1 MGRNKTA
8 GLRQRKGIWHINGIH
23 VEGIGAIYRSTETGD
38 VTEAIR
44 IRDEVIR
51 EARTQ
56 AERENEQR
64 RLAQVYGVRP
74 SIAFRELATTYLE
87 DQTERGKAS
96 LPDEARWIA
105 WMDPF
110 IGDIPIAELYDQSLR
125 PMVDASRA
133 AGNKT
138 RTIRAKLEVI
148 RHMLHLAARKYRHPI
163 SKLTLLAEAPLIT
176 LPPMTD
182 KRAPYPLTWAEQRLL
197 FQELP
202 DHLASMALYT
212 VNTGC
217 RDEEVT
223 GLQWAWEQKA
233 MIRGKERSVFVLPT
247 TKNGQ
252 PRAVVLNDV
261 AQSVVDAQRGLHSTY
276 VFTYLPS
283 GKGAE
288 RQRVNAVNQSAW
300 RKARARAAAKYP
312 EALKSAAPAGFAD
325 LHFHDLRHTV
335 GRRLRAAGVVNETR
349 ADILGHRNGNMTTH
363 YSQGELTELFDAVQ
377 LIAAESEAAP
387 TMLRV
392 VNG

>member
-1 MGRNKTA
+1 MGQKAT
-8 GLRQRKGIWHINGIH
+8 GLRKRNGIFHINGIH
-23 VEGIGAIYRSTETGD
+23 VEGLGSIYRSTETGD
-38 VTEAIR
+38 EAEAIR

-51 EARTQ
+51 DAKAQ
-56 AERENEQR
+56 ALAEGEQR
-64 RLAQVYGVRP
+64 RLAAMYGIRP
-74 SIAFRELATTYLE
+74 PVLFRELATIYLE
-87 DQTERGKAS
+87 DQADRGKTS
-96 LPDEARWIA
+96 LPDEAHWIA
-105 WMDPF
+105 WMDPY
-110 IGDIPIAELYDQSLR
+110 IGEIPIAEVYDQSLR
-125 PMVDASRA
+125 TMVEASRA
-133 AGNKT
+133 AGNKS
-138 RTIRAKLEVI
+138 RTVRAKLEVV
-148 RHMLHLAARKYRHPI
+148 RHMLRLAARKYRHPI

-176 LPPMTD
+176 LPPMND

-202 DHLASMALYT
+202 SHLANMALYT

-223 GLQWAWEQKA
+223 GLQWAWEQRTT
-233 MIRGKERSVFVLPT
+233 IRGAERSVFVLPT
-247 TKNGQ
+247 TKNGA

-261 AQSVVDAQRGLHSTY
+261 AQSVIDAQRGLHPVY
-276 VFTYLPS
+276 VFVYKA

-288 RQRVNAVNQSAW
+288 YQRVNAVNQSAW
-300 RKARARAAAKYP
+300 RKARVRAAEKYLQ
-312 EALKSAAPAGFAD
+312 AIKSVPPASFRD

-377 LIAAESEAAP
+377 LIAREGEQAP

>member
-1 MGRNKTA
+1 MY
-8 GLRQRKGIWHINGIH
+8 GI
-23 VEGIGAIYRSTETGD
+23 
-38 VTEAIR
+38 
-44 IRDEVIR
+44 
-51 EARTQ
+51 
-56 AERENEQR
+56 
-64 RLAQVYGVRP
+64 RP
-74 SIAFRELATTYLE
+74 AVAFRELATIYLE
-87 DQTERGKAS
+87 DQAERGKAS

-105 WMDPF
+105 WLDPYLGDTP
-110 IGDIPIAELYDQSLR
+110 IGEIYDEALK
-125 PMVDASRA
+125 PVIHASRE

-176 LPPMTD
+176 LPAMND

-202 DHLASMALYT
+202 SHLANMALYT

-223 GLQWAWEQKA
+223 GLQWAWEQRTT
-233 MIRGKERSVFVLPT
+233 IRGAERSVFVLPT
-247 TKNGQ
+247 TKNGA

-261 AQSVVDAQRGLHSTY
+261 AQSVIEAQRGLHPVY
-276 VFTYLPS
+276 VFVYKA
-283 GKGAE
+283 GKEAE
-288 RQRVNAVNQSAW
+288 YKRVNAVNQSAW
-300 RKARARAAAKYP
+300 RKARARAAETYP
-312 EALKSAAPAGFAD
+312 TALRTAPPAGFCD

-335 GRRLRAAGVVNETR
+335 GRRLRAAGVNNETR

>member
-1 MGRNKTA
+1 MGQKAA
-8 GLRQRKGIWHINGIH
+8 GLRKRNGIYHINGIH
-23 VEGIGAIYRSTETGD
+23 VEGCGSIYRSTETGD
-38 VTEAIR
+38 VDEAIR

-51 EARTQ
+51 EARAQ
-56 AERENEQR
+56 AAREAEQR
-64 RLAQVYGVRP
+64 RMASVYGVRP
-74 SIAFRELATTYLE
+74 IVSFRELAACYLE
-87 DQTERGKAS
+87 DQAERGKAS

-105 WMDPF
+105 WMEPF
-110 IGDIPIAELYDQSLR
+110 IGHLPIAEIYDQALR
-125 PMVDASRA
+125 PVIEASKA

-148 RHMLHLAARKYRHPI
+148 RHMLHLAARKYRHPV

-176 LPPMTD
+176 LPPMND

-202 DHLASMALYT
+202 SHLANMALYT

-223 GLQWAWEQKA
+223 GLQWAWEQRTT
-233 MIRGKERSVFVLPT
+233 IRGAERSVFVLPT
-247 TKNGQ
+247 TKNGA

-261 AQSVVDAQRGLHSTY
+261 AQSVIDAQRGLHPTY
-276 VFTYLPS
+276 VFVYKA
-283 GKGAE
+283 GKEAE
-288 RQRVNAVNQSAW
+288 YGRVNAVNQSAW

-312 EALKSAAPAGFAD
+312 QALKSAAPAGFVD

-377 LIAAESEAAP
+377 LIAREGEQAP

>member
-1 MGRNKTA
+1 MGQKAA
-8 GLRQRKGIWHINGIH
+8 GLRKRNGIYHINGIH
-23 VEGIGAIYRSTETGD
+23 VEGLGSIYRSTETGD
-38 VTEAIR
+38 EAEAIR

-51 EARTQ
+51 EARAQ
-56 AERENEQR
+56 VSREAEQR
-64 RLAQVYGVRP
+64 RMAAVYGVRP
-74 SIAFRELATTYLE
+74 TVAFRELATIYLE
-87 DQTERGKAS
+87 DQAERGKAS

-105 WMDPF
+105 WMEPF
-110 IGDIPIAELYDQSLR
+110 IGDCPLAEIYDETLR
-125 PMVDASRA
+125 PLVAASKE

-176 LPPMTD
+176 LPAMTD
-182 KRAPYPLTWAEQRLL
+182 KRPPYPLTWAEQRLL

-202 DHLASMALYT
+202 DHLAAMALYT

-223 GLQWAWEQKA
+223 GLQWAWEQRA
-233 MIRGKERSVFVLPT
+233 TIRGKERSVFVLPT
-247 TKNGQ
+247 TKNGA

-261 AQSVVDAQRGLHSTY
+261 AQSVIEAQRGTHSTY
-276 VFTYLPS
+276 VFTY
-283 GKGAE
+283 KGN
-288 RQRVNAVNQSAW
+288 RVNAVNQSAW
-300 RKARARAAAKYP
+300 RKARVRAAEKYP
-312 EALKSAAPAGFAD
+312 AALRTAPPAGFCD